1 MSMPRVWQE
10 AGKKEPKSRQTYG
23 EWLKALGIESII
35 RKRRN
40 TLLEYKTERDMTKE
54 EILKLRDTAEQTR
67 VQFKER
73 VTRDNKYD
81 VSCEMV
87 ALSNSRGGMIVVG
100 IDDKTGRIN
109 PLSFVEVQETT
120 NLLGSL
126 ASEGVVPQILLD
138 IENVQ
143 MEGGVIVVVTVKQG
157 RNKPY
162 RDSKGIVWVKQ
173 GADKRKVFD
182 NAELIAMLMENG
194 QMHPDSM
201 PVNGT
206 SIKDLDENTLRDYL
220 LNRFRSD
227 FERQQLSVTELRH
240 RSLYEIAGILS
251 QTPEGILKNN
261 GLVMEDGTLTVAAL
275 MLMGK
280 YPQRWL
286 PAFTVRCVSFV
297 GNSIG
302 GTEFRDKS
310 GNDADGN
317 AVHLY
322 NYIISFLTR
331 NLRKKQVEKDFNSQG
346 ELEVST
352 ASLSEIVTNGIL
364 HRSYVIEAPLRVFIF
379 DNRIEIHS
387 PGLLPEG
394 VSMESIKH
402 GASVPR
408 NKLLFNHGI
417 NLLPYT
423 GAGSGIT
430 RALKFTPDI
439 KFENNETLNEFIVT
453 VERRNAGENSAQTDR
468 DDDREDRDKRDEETK
483 DNSLVTK
490 RIEKQETSKRDR
502 DGAEE
507 AEDGSRIMHT
517 PYRLLTGVQKDII
530 QFCSIPRTAKE
541 IMDHIGYYNNSKNM
555 TAYVK
560 PLLEMGYL
568 EMTEPEKPNSK
579 NQKYRKVRKG

>member
-1 MSMPRVWQE
+1 
-10 AGKKEPKSRQTYG
+10 
-23 EWLKALGIESII
+23 
-35 RKRRN
+35 
-40 TLLEYKTERDMTKE
+40 MTKE
-54 EILKLRDTAEQTR
+54 DILKLRDTAEQTR

-87 ALSNSRGGMIVVG
+87 AQSNSRGGMIVVG

-143 MEGGVIVVVTVKQG
+143 MEDGVIVVATVKQG
-157 RNKPY
+157 KNKPY

-240 RSLYEIAGILS
+240 RSLDEITGVLS

-261 GLVMEDGTLTVAAL
+261 GLILEDGTLTVAAL
-275 MLMGK
+275 MLMGR

-310 GNDADGN
+310 GNEADGN

-331 NLRKKQVEKDFNSQG
+331 NLRRKQVEKDFNSQG
-346 ELEVST
+346 ELEVSI

-423 GAGSGIT
+423 GAGSGII

-439 KFENNETLNEFIVT
+439 KFVNDETLNEFVVT
-453 VERRNAGENSAQTDR
+453 VERRNVGETEAKNDRDSDR
-468 DDDREDRDKRDEETK
+468 DDRDKLLNESDLDKINIKQNDRD
-483 DNSLVTK
+483 
-490 RIEKQETSKRDR
+490 DR
-502 DGAEE
+502 DNEVEITHIAYKALNG
-507 AEDGSRIMHT
+507 T
-517 PYRLLTGVQKDII
+517 QKDII
-530 QFCSIPRTAKE
+530 QFCSIPRSARE
-541 IMDHIGYYNNSKNM
+541 ILEHIGYSYHPTNINKFI
-555 TAYVK
+555 K
-560 PLLEMGYL
+560 PLLEHGFI
-568 EMTEPEKPNSK
+568 EMTEPEKLNSK
-579 NQKYRKVRKG
+579 NQKYRKVRKDYSEKSMGWCSGNLRLHWI

>member
-1 MSMPRVWQE
+1 
-10 AGKKEPKSRQTYG
+10 
-23 EWLKALGIESII
+23 
-35 RKRRN
+35 
-40 TLLEYKTERDMTKE
+40 MTKE
-54 EILKLRDTAEQTR
+54 DILRLRDTAEQTK

-73 VTRDNKYD
+73 VTRENKYD

-87 ALSNSRGGMIVVG
+87 AQSNSRGGMVVVG

-109 PLSFVEVQETT
+109 PLSFQEVQETT

-138 IENVQ
+138 IENIQ
-143 MEGGVIVVVTVKQG
+143 MDDGVIVVATIKQG
-157 RNKPY
+157 KNKPY

-201 PVNGT
+201 PIKGT
-206 SIKDLDENTLRDYL
+206 SIKDLDENTVRDYL
-220 LNRFRSD
+220 LSRFRSD
-227 FERQQLSVTELRH
+227 YERQQLPIAELKH
-240 RSLYEIAGILS
+240 KSLTEIADILS

-261 GLVMEDGTLTVAAL
+261 GLIVEDGTLTLAAL

-286 PAFTVRCVSFV
+286 PAFTVRCISFV

-317 AVHLY
+317 AVHMY
-322 NYIISFLTR
+322 HYIISFLTR
-331 NLRKKQVEKDFNSQG
+331 NLRHKQVEKDFNSSG
-346 ELEVST
+346 ELEVSMT
-352 ASLSEIVTNGIL
+352 SLSEIVANAIL

-394 VSMESIKH
+394 VNMESILH

-430 RALKFTPDI
+430 RALKYTPDI
-439 KFENNETLNEFIVT
+439 KFVNDETLNEFVVT
-453 VERRNAGENSAQTDR
+453 VERRGVDDRDNDRDNDR
-468 DDDREDRDKRDEETK
+468 DDRDKTLENNDLKNSNQKGNDRDDRANQAGVPYK
-483 DNSLVTK
+483 DL
-490 RIEKQETSKRDR
+490 
-502 DGAEE
+502 DG
-507 AEDGSRIMHT
+507 T
-517 PYRLLTGVQKDII
+517 QKNII
-530 QFCSIPRTAKE
+530 QFCSIPRSARE
-541 IMDHIGYYNNSKNM
+541 ILEHIGYSYHPTNIAKFI
-555 TAYVK
+555 K
-560 PLLEMGYL
+560 PLLELGFI
-568 EMTEPEKPNSK
+568 EMTEPDKPNSK
-579 NQKYRKVRKG
+579 NQKYRKVISGNS

>member
-1 MSMPRVWQE
+1 
-10 AGKKEPKSRQTYG
+10 
-23 EWLKALGIESII
+23 
-35 RKRRN
+35 
-40 TLLEYKTERDMTKE
+40 MTKE
-54 EILKLRDTAEQTR
+54 DILRLRDTAEQTK

-87 ALSNSRGGMIVVG
+87 AQSNSRGGMIVVG
-100 IDDKTGRIN
+100 IDDKTGHIN
-109 PLSFVEVQETT
+109 PLSFQEVQETT

-143 MEGGVIVVVTVKQG
+143 MDGGVIVVATIKQG
-157 RNKPY
+157 KNKPY

-201 PVNGT
+201 PIKGT
-206 SIKDLDENTLRDYL
+206 SIKDLDENTVRDYL
-220 LNRFRSD
+220 LSRFRSD
-227 FERQQLSVTELRH
+227 FERQQFPIAELKH
-240 RSLYEIAGILS
+240 KSLTEIADIIS

-261 GLVMEDGTLTVAAL
+261 GLIMEDGTLTLAAL

-280 YPQRWL
+280 NPQRWL
-286 PAFTVRCVSFV
+286 PAFTVRCISFV

-317 AVHLY
+317 AVHMY

-331 NLRKKQVEKDFNSQG
+331 NLRQKQVEKDFNSPG
-346 ELEVST
+346 ELEVSLT
-352 ASLSEIVTNGIL
+352 SLSEIVTNGIL

-394 VSMESIKH
+394 VNLENILH

-439 KFENNETLNEFIVT
+439 KFVNNETLNEFVVT
-453 VERRNAGENSAQTDR
+453 VERKNVEDNVEVGDR
-468 DDDREDRDKRDEETK
+468 DIDREDRDKVLNNKGLENTE
-483 DNSLVTK
+483 NSK
-490 RIEKQETSKRDR
+490 IDREDR
-502 DGAEE
+502 DADRDNDVEHLHISYKTLEG
-507 AEDGSRIMHT
+507 I
-517 PYRLLTGVQKDII
+517 QKNIV
-530 QFCSIPRTAKE
+530 QFCSVPRSARD
-541 IMDHIGYYNNSKNM
+541 ILDHIGYAYNSTNIANQI
-555 TAYVK
+555 K
-560 PLLEMGYL
+560 PLLELGFI
-568 EMTEPEKPNSK
+568 EMTEPDKPNSK
-579 NQKYRKVRKG
+579 NQKYRKTHKMSDAL

>member
-1 MSMPRVWQE
+1 
-10 AGKKEPKSRQTYG
+10 
-23 EWLKALGIESII
+23 
-35 RKRRN
+35 
-40 TLLEYKTERDMTKE
+40 MTKE
-54 EILKLRDTAEQTR
+54 DILRLRDTAEQTR

-240 RSLYEIAGILS
+240 RSLDEIAGILS

-310 GNDADGN
+310 GNEADGN

-331 NLRKKQVEKDFNSQG
+331 NLRKRQVEKDFNSQG
-346 ELEVST
+346 ELEVSI

-439 KFENNETLNEFIVT
+439 KFENDETLNEFIVT

>member
-1 MSMPRVWQE
+1 
-10 AGKKEPKSRQTYG
+10 
-23 EWLKALGIESII
+23 
-35 RKRRN
+35 
-40 TLLEYKTERDMTKE
+40 MTKE
-54 EILKLRDTAEQTR
+54 DILRLRDTAEQTK

-73 VTRDNKYD
+73 VTRENKYD

-87 ALSNSRGGMIVVG
+87 AQSNYRGGMIVVG

-109 PLSFVEVQETT
+109 PLSFQEVQETT

-143 MEGGVIVVVTVKQG
+143 MDGGVIVVATIKQG
-157 RNKPY
+157 KNKPY

-201 PVNGT
+201 PIKGT
-206 SIKDLDENTLRDYL
+206 SIKDLDENTVRDYL
-220 LNRFRSD
+220 LSRFRSD
-227 FERQQLSVTELRH
+227 YERQQLPITELKH
-240 RSLYEIAGILS
+240 KSLAEIADIIS

-261 GLVMEDGTLTVAAL
+261 GLIMEDGTLTLAAL

-286 PAFTVRCVSFV
+286 PAFTVRCISFV

-317 AVHLY
+317 AVHMY

-331 NLRKKQVEKDFNSQG
+331 NLRHKQVEKDFNSPG
-346 ELEVST
+346 ELEVSMT
-352 ASLSEIVTNGIL
+352 SLSEIVANGIL

-394 VSMESIKH
+394 VNLENILH

-439 KFENNETLNEFIVT
+439 KFVNDETLNEFVVT
-453 VERRNAGENSAQTDR
+453 MEREGVNDR
-468 DDDREDRDKRDEETK
+468 DDDRDDRDKSLE
-483 DNSLVTK
+483 NSDLK
-490 RIEKQETSKRDR
+490 KIDKQGNDR
-502 DGAEE
+502 DDRVKHAGVSYKAL
-507 AEDGSRIMHT
+507 DGT
-517 PYRLLTGVQKDII
+517 QKNII
-530 QFCSIPRTAKE
+530 QFCSIPRSARE
-541 IMDHIGYYNNSKNM
+541 ILEHIGYSYHPTHIAKFI
-555 TAYVK
+555 K
-560 PLLEMGYL
+560 PLLKLGFI
-568 EMTEPEKPNSK
+568 EMTEPDKPNSK
-579 NQKYRKVRKG
+579 NQKYRKVISSRS

>member
-1 MSMPRVWQE
+1 
-10 AGKKEPKSRQTYG
+10 
-23 EWLKALGIESII
+23 
-35 RKRRN
+35 
-40 TLLEYKTERDMTKE
+40 MTKE
-54 EILKLRDTAEQTR
+54 DILRLRDTAEQTK

-73 VTRDNKYD
+73 VTRENKYD

-87 ALSNSRGGMIVVG
+87 AQSNSRGGMIVVG

-109 PLSFVEVQETT
+109 PLSFQEVQETT

-138 IENVQ
+138 IENIQ
-143 MEGGVIVVVTVKQG
+143 MDDGVIVVATIKQG
-157 RNKPY
+157 KNKPY

-201 PVNGT
+201 PIKGT
-206 SIKDLDENTLRDYL
+206 SIKDLDENTVRDYL
-220 LNRFRSD
+220 LSRFRSD
-227 FERQQLSVTELRH
+227 YERQQLPIAELKH
-240 RSLYEIAGILS
+240 KSLTEIADILS

-261 GLVMEDGTLTVAAL
+261 GLIVEDGTLTLAAL

-286 PAFTVRCVSFV
+286 PAFTVRCISFV

-317 AVHLY
+317 AVHMY
-322 NYIISFLTR
+322 HYIISFLTR
-331 NLRKKQVEKDFNSQG
+331 NLRHKQVEKDFNSSG
-346 ELEVST
+346 ELEVSMT
-352 ASLSEIVTNGIL
+352 SLSEIVANAIL

-394 VSMESIKH
+394 VNMESILH

-430 RALKFTPDI
+430 RALKYTPDI
-439 KFENNETLNEFIVT
+439 KFVNDETLNEFVVT
-453 VERRNAGENSAQTDR
+453 VERRGVDDRDNDR
-468 DDDREDRDKRDEETK
+468 DDRDKTLENNDLKNSDQKGNDRDDRANQAGVPYK
-483 DNSLVTK
+483 DL
-490 RIEKQETSKRDR
+490 
-502 DGAEE
+502 DG
-507 AEDGSRIMHT
+507 T
-517 PYRLLTGVQKDII
+517 QKNII
-530 QFCSIPRTAKE
+530 QFCSIPRSARE
-541 IMDHIGYYNNSKNM
+541 ILEHIGYSYHPTNIAKFI
-555 TAYVK
+555 K
-560 PLLEMGYL
+560 PLLELGFI
-568 EMTEPEKPNSK
+568 EMTEPDKPNSK
-579 NQKYRKVRKG
+579 NQKYRKVISGNS

>member
-1 MSMPRVWQE
+1 M
-10 AGKKEPKSRQTYG
+10 
-23 EWLKALGIESII
+23 
-35 RKRRN
+35 
-40 TLLEYKTERDMTKE
+40 RDMTKE
-54 EILKLRDTAEQTR
+54 DILRLRDTAEHTR

-81 VSCEMV
+81 ISCEMV
-87 ALSNSRGGMIVVG
+87 AQSNSRGGMIVVG
-100 IDDKTGRIN
+100 IDDKTGHIN

-143 MEGGVIVVVTVKQG
+143 MEGGVIVVATVKQG
-157 RNKPY
+157 KNKPY

-227 FERQQLSVTELRH
+227 FERQQLPITELRH
-240 RSLYEIAGILS
+240 RSLDEIAGVLS

-261 GLVMEDGTLTVAAL
+261 GLILEDGTLTVAAL

-286 PAFTVRCVSFV
+286 PAFTVRCVSFI

-331 NLRKKQVEKDFNSQG
+331 NLRRKQVEKDFNSQG

-439 KFENNETLNEFIVT
+439 KFVNDETLNEFVVM
-453 VERRNAGENSAQTDR
+453 VERGNVEETDAKK
-468 DDDREDRDKRDEETK
+468 DREDRDIRDEENK
-483 DNSLVTK
+483 DNSLSAK
-490 RIEKQETSKRDR
+490 YIENNKAAKRDN
-502 DGAEE
+502 DGVEE
-507 AEDGSRIMHT
+507 TEDKTRVVRI
-517 PYRLLTGVQKDII
+517 PYKQLPSVQKDII
-530 QFCSIPRTAKE
+530 QFCAIPRTAKE

-555 TAYVK
+555 TTYVR

-568 EMTEPEKPNSK
+568 EMTEPDKPQSK
-579 NQKYRKVRKG
+579 NQKYRKVRKE

>member
-1 MSMPRVWQE
+1 
-10 AGKKEPKSRQTYG
+10 
-23 EWLKALGIESII
+23 
-35 RKRRN
+35 
-40 TLLEYKTERDMTKE
+40 MTKE
-54 EILKLRDTAEQTR
+54 DILRLRDTAEQTR

-87 ALSNSRGGMIVVG
+87 AQSNSRGGMIVVG

-109 PLSFVEVQETT
+109 PLSFVEAQETT

-126 ASEGVVPQILLD
+126 ASGGVVPQILLD

-143 MEGGVIVVVTVKQG
+143 MESGVIVVVTIKQG
-157 RNKPY
+157 RNKTY

-206 SIKDLDENTLRDYL
+206 SIKDLDENTMRDYL

-227 FERQQLSVTELRH
+227 FERQQLSITELRH
-240 RSLYEIAGILS
+240 RGLGEIAGILS

-261 GLVMEDGTLTVAAL
+261 GLIMEDGTLTVAAL

-302 GTEFRDKS
+302 GMEFRDKS

-439 KFENNETLNEFIVT
+439 KFENDETLNEFIVT
-453 VERRNAGENSAQTDR
+453 IERRNAGATDVKNDR
-468 DDDREDRDKRDEETK
+468 DNDRDKRDREDRDKTLGSNALK
-483 DNSLVTK
+483 NSQGL
-490 RIEKQETSKRDR
+490 KRDR
-502 DGAEE
+502 
-507 AEDGSRIMHT
+507 EDRDDVIETQHVS
-517 PYRLLTGVQKDII
+517 YKSLSGVQKNVI
-530 QFCSIPRTAKE
+530 QFCNIPRSARE
-541 IMDHIGYYNNSKNM
+541 ILEHIGYAYNSTNIANQI
-555 TAYVK
+555 K
-560 PLLEMGYL
+560 PLLEIGFL

-579 NQKYRKVRKG
+579 NQKYRKVRKEQTEAYDIR

>member
-1 MSMPRVWQE
+1 MTFLEKIVTLCFGTILNSGV
-10 AGKKEPKSRQTYG
+10 K
-23 EWLKALGIESII
+23 IEII
-35 RKRRN
+35 
-40 TLLEYKTERDMTKE
+40 MTKDDV
-54 EILKLRDTAEQTR
+54 LKLRDTAEQTK

-87 ALSNSRGGMIVVG
+87 AQSNSRGGMIVVG

-109 PLSFVEVQETT
+109 PLSFQEAQETT
-120 NLLGSL
+120 SLLGNL
-126 ASEGVVPQILLD
+126 ASEGVTPQILLN

-143 MEGGVIVVVTVKQG
+143 MNSGVIIVATIEQG
-157 RNKPY
+157 KNKPY

-182 NAELIAMLMENG
+182 NTELIAMLMENG

-201 PVNGT
+201 PIKGT
-206 SIKDLDENTLRDYL
+206 SIKDLDENTVRDYL
-220 LNRFRSD
+220 LSRFRSD
-227 FERQQLSVTELRH
+227 YERQQLSIAELKH
-240 RSLYEIAGILS
+240 KSLAEIADIIS

-261 GLVMEDGTLTVAAL
+261 GLIMEDGTLTLAAL

-286 PAFTVRCVSFV
+286 PAFTVRCISFV

-317 AVHLY
+317 AVYMY

-331 NLRKKQVEKDFNSQG
+331 NLRHKQVEKDFNSLG
-346 ELEVST
+346 ELEVSMT
-352 ASLSEIVTNGIL
+352 SLSEIVANAIL

-387 PGLLPEG
+387 PGLLPDG
-394 VSMESIKH
+394 VNMENILH

-430 RALKFTPDI
+430 RALKYTPGI
-439 KFENNETLNEFIVT
+439 KFVNDEILNEFVVM
-453 VERRNAGENSAQTDR
+453 VERKNVEDDVEVGNGGVEDNNLVNNELKGHVSTLNDNDDQGKTVGVDVEVERQTHIPY
-468 DDDREDRDKRDEETK
+468 K
-483 DNSLVTK
+483 LL
-490 RIEKQETSKRDR
+490 SK
-502 DGAEE
+502 
-507 AEDGSRIMHT
+507 T
-517 PYRLLTGVQKDII
+517 QKDTI
-530 QFCSIPRTAKE
+530 QYCSIARTYKE
-541 IMDHIGYYNNSKNM
+541 ILAHIGYKYNSK
-555 TAYVK
+555 YLESLIR
-560 PLLEMGYL
+560 PLIKKGYL
-568 EMTEPEKPNSK
+568 ELTVPDKPNSK
-579 NQKYRKVRKG
+579 NQKYRKVVSDNHSVTPPKDGLN

>member
-1 MSMPRVWQE
+1 
-10 AGKKEPKSRQTYG
+10 
-23 EWLKALGIESII
+23 
-35 RKRRN
+35 
-40 TLLEYKTERDMTKE
+40 MTKE
-54 EILKLRDTAEQTR
+54 DILRLRDTAEQTK

-73 VTRDNKYD
+73 VTRENKYD

-87 ALSNSRGGMIVVG
+87 AQSNSRGGMIVVG

-109 PLSFVEVQETT
+109 PLSFQEVQETT

-138 IENVQ
+138 IENIQ
-143 MEGGVIVVVTVKQG
+143 MDDGVIVVATIKQG
-157 RNKPY
+157 KNKPY

-201 PVNGT
+201 PIKGT
-206 SIKDLDENTLRDYL
+206 SIKDLDENTVRDYL
-220 LNRFRSD
+220 LSRFRSD
-227 FERQQLSVTELRH
+227 YERQQLPIAELKH
-240 RSLYEIAGILS
+240 KSLTEIADILS

-261 GLVMEDGTLTVAAL
+261 GLIVEDGTLTLAAL

-286 PAFTVRCVSFV
+286 PAFTVRCISFV

-317 AVHLY
+317 AVHMY
-322 NYIISFLTR
+322 HYIISFLTR
-331 NLRKKQVEKDFNSQG
+331 NLRHKQVEKDFNSSG
-346 ELEVST
+346 ELEVSMT
-352 ASLSEIVTNGIL
+352 SLSEIVANAIL

-394 VSMESIKH
+394 VNMESILH

-430 RALKFTPDI
+430 RALKYTPDI
-439 KFENNETLNEFIVT
+439 KFVNDETLNEFVVT
-453 VERRNAGENSAQTDR
+453 VERRGVDDR
-468 DDDREDRDKRDEETK
+468 DNDRDNDRVDRDNALDNNNLRNSTNSKTDREDREP
-483 DNSLVTK
+483 
-490 RIEKQETSKRDR
+490 DR
-502 DGAEE
+502 DNDVEHLHVSYKTLE
-507 AEDGSRIMHT
+507 
-517 PYRLLTGVQKDII
+517 GVQKNIV
-530 QFCSIPRTAKE
+530 QFCSIPRSARE
-541 IMDHIGYYNNSKNM
+541 ILNHIGYAYNSTNIANQI
-555 TAYVK
+555 K
-560 PLLEMGYL
+560 PLLELGFI
-568 EMTEPEKPNSK
+568 EMTEPDKPNSK
-579 NQKYRKVRKG
+579 NQKYRKVISGNS

>member
-1 MSMPRVWQE
+1 MTSQE
-10 AGKKEPKSRQTYG
+10 
-23 EWLKALGIESII
+23 II
-35 RKRRN
+35 
-40 TLLEYKTERDMTKE
+40 T
-54 EILKLRDTAEQTR
+54 LRDHGEVTK

-87 ALSNSRGGMIVVG
+87 AQSNTHGGLVVVG
-100 IDDKTGRIN
+100 INDKTGAVN
-109 PLSFVEVQETT
+109 PLSFQEVQETT
-120 NLLGSL
+120 NLLGNI
-126 ASEGVVPQILLD
+126 ASEGVVPPILLD

-143 MEGGVIVVVTVKQG
+143 VEGGILVVATIKQG

-182 NAELIAMLMENG
+182 NVELIAMLMENG
-194 QMHPDSM
+194 QIHPDSM
-201 PVNGT
+201 PVKGT

-220 LNRFRSD
+220 LSRFRND
-227 FERQQLSVTELRH
+227 FERQQLSIAEWKH
-240 RSLYEIAGILS
+240 RSLSEIADILS

-261 GLVMEDGTLTVAAL
+261 GLVTEDGTLTVAAL

-310 GNDADGN
+310 GSDADGN

-331 NLRKKQVEKDFNSQG
+331 NLRQKQVEKDFNSQG
-346 ELEVST
+346 ELEVSL
-352 ASLSEIVTNGIL
+352 ASLSELVTNAIL
-364 HRSYVIEAPLRVFIF
+364 HRSYVIEAPIRVFIF

-394 VSMESIKH
+394 VSMEGIKH
-402 GASVPR
+402 GVSVPR

-430 RALKFTPDI
+430 RAMQFTPDI
-439 KFENNETLNEFIVT
+439 KFANDEVLKEFVVT
-453 VERRNAGENSAQTDR
+453 VERRNVDENDGGDDRGNDGDDRDNDIENSDLLNSVHRHDDGDDR
-468 DDDREDRDKRDEETK
+468 DENVENRHVSYKA
-483 DNSLVTK
+483 L
-490 RIEKQETSKRDR
+490 
-502 DGAEE
+502 DG
-507 AEDGSRIMHT
+507 T
-517 PYRLLTGVQKDII
+517 QKNII
-530 QFCSIPRTAKE
+530 QFCSIPRSAREILEHINYSYHPTHIAKF
-541 IMDHIGYYNNSKNM
+541 I
-555 TAYVK
+555 K
-560 PLLEMGYL
+560 PLLELGFL
-568 EMTEPEKPNSK
+568 EMTEPDKPNSK
-579 NQKYRKVRKG
+579 NQKYRKVRPRK

>member
-1 MSMPRVWQE
+1 
-10 AGKKEPKSRQTYG
+10 
-23 EWLKALGIESII
+23 
-35 RKRRN
+35 
-40 TLLEYKTERDMTKE
+40 MTKE
-54 EILKLRDTAEQTR
+54 DILRLRDTAEQTR

-143 MEGGVIVVVTVKQG
+143 MEGGVIVVATVKQG

-194 QMHPDSM
+194 QVHPDSM

-206 SIKDLDENTLRDYL
+206 NIKDLDENTLRDYL
-220 LNRFRSD
+220 LNRFRGD

-240 RSLYEIAGILS
+240 RSLDEIAGILS

-423 GAGSGIT
+423 GAGSGII

-439 KFENNETLNEFIVT
+439 KFENDETLNEFIVT
-453 VERRNAGENSAQTDR
+453 VERRNAGENGVQTDR
-468 DDDREDRDKRDEETK
+468 DDDREDRDNRDEETK
-483 DNSLVTK
+483 DNSLVT
-490 RIEKQETSKRDR
+490 RCIENQETSKRDR

-507 AEDGSRIMHT
+507 VEDGSRIMHT
-517 PYRLLTGVQKDII
+517 PYRLLTSVQKDII

-555 TAYVK
+555 TAYVR

-579 NQKYRKVRKG
+579 NQKYRRVRKG

>member
-1 MSMPRVWQE
+1 
-10 AGKKEPKSRQTYG
+10 
-23 EWLKALGIESII
+23 
-35 RKRRN
+35 
-40 TLLEYKTERDMTKE
+40 
-54 EILKLRDTAEQTR
+54 
-67 VQFKER
+67 
-73 VTRDNKYD
+73 
-81 VSCEMV
+81 
-87 ALSNSRGGMIVVG
+87 MIVVG

-109 PLSFVEVQETT
+109 PLSFQEVQETT

-143 MEGGVIVVVTVKQG
+143 MDGGIIVVATIKQG
-157 RNKPY
+157 KNKPY

-182 NAELIAMLMENG
+182 NTELIAMLMENG

-201 PVNGT
+201 PIKGT
-206 SIKDLDENTLRDYL
+206 SIKDLDENTVRDYL
-220 LNRFRSD
+220 LSRFRSD
-227 FERQQLSVTELRH
+227 YERQQLPIAELKH
-240 RSLYEIAGILS
+240 KSLAEIADFIN

-261 GLVMEDGTLTVAAL
+261 GLIMEDGTLTLAAL

-286 PAFTVRCVSFV
+286 PAFTVRCISFV
-297 GNSIG
+297 GNNIG

-317 AVHLY
+317 AVYMY

-331 NLRKKQVEKDFNSQG
+331 NLRHKQVEKDFNSPG
-346 ELEVST
+346 ELEVSMT
-352 ASLSEIVTNGIL
+352 SLSEIVANGIL

-394 VSMESIKH
+394 INLESILH

-439 KFENNETLNEFIVT
+439 KFVNDETLNEFVVT
-453 VERRNAGENSAQTDR
+453 MERKGVDDR
-468 DDDREDRDKRDEETK
+468 DDDRDDRDKPLENSDLEETGQHG
-483 DNSLVTK
+483 NN
-490 RIEKQETSKRDR
+490 RDDR
-502 DGAEE
+502 VKHAGVSYNALDG
-507 AEDGSRIMHT
+507 T
-517 PYRLLTGVQKDII
+517 QKNII
-530 QFCSIPRTAKE
+530 QFCSIPRSARE
-541 IMDHIGYYNNSKNM
+541 ILEHIGYRYHSTHIAKFI
-555 TAYVK
+555 K
-560 PLLEMGYL
+560 PLIELGFI
-568 EMTEPEKPNSK
+568 EMTEKLNSK
-579 NQKYRKVRKG
+579 NQKYRKVR

>member
-1 MSMPRVWQE
+1 M
-10 AGKKEPKSRQTYG
+10 
-23 EWLKALGIESII
+23 
-35 RKRRN
+35 
-40 TLLEYKTERDMTKE
+40 RDMTKE
-54 EILKLRDTAEQTR
+54 DILRLRDTAEHTR

-87 ALSNSRGGMIVVG
+87 AQSNSRGGMIVVG

-143 MEGGVIVVVTVKQG
+143 MEGGVIVVATVKQG
-157 RNKPY
+157 KNKPY

-201 PVNGT
+201 PVNDT

-240 RSLYEIAGILS
+240 RSLDEIAGVLS

-261 GLVMEDGTLTVAAL
+261 GLILEDGTLTVAAL
-275 MLMGK
+275 MLMGR

-331 NLRKKQVEKDFNSQG
+331 NLRRKQVEKDFNSQG

-439 KFENNETLNEFIVT
+439 KFVNDETLNEFVVMVKRGN
-453 VERRNAGENSAQTDR
+453 VEEADAKK
-468 DDDREDRDKRDEETK
+468 DREDRDIRDEENK
-483 DNSLVTK
+483 DNSLSAK
-490 RIEKQETSKRDR
+490 YIENNKAAKRDN
-502 DGAEE
+502 DGVEE
-507 AEDGSRIMHT
+507 TEDKTRVVRI
-517 PYRLLTGVQKDII
+517 PYKQLPSVQKDII
-530 QFCSIPRTAKE
+530 QFCAIPRTAKE

-555 TAYVK
+555 TTYVR

-568 EMTEPEKPNSK
+568 EMTEPDKPKSK
-579 NQKYRKVRKG
+579 NQKYRKVRKE

>member
-1 MSMPRVWQE
+1 
-10 AGKKEPKSRQTYG
+10 
-23 EWLKALGIESII
+23 
-35 RKRRN
+35 
-40 TLLEYKTERDMTKE
+40 MTKE
-54 EILKLRDTAEQTR
+54 DILRLRDTAEQTR

-87 ALSNSRGGMIVVG
+87 AQSNSRGGMIVVG
-100 IDDKTGRIN
+100 IDDKTGCIN

-143 MEGGVIVVVTVKQG
+143 MDGGVIVVAAVKQG
-157 RNKPY
+157 KNKPY

-240 RSLYEIAGILS
+240 RSLDEITGVLS

-261 GLVMEDGTLTVAAL
+261 GLILEDGTLTVAAL
-275 MLMGK
+275 MLMGR

-331 NLRKKQVEKDFNSQG
+331 NLRRKQVEKDFNSQG

-439 KFENNETLNEFIVT
+439 KFENDETLNEFIVT
-453 VERRNAGENSAQTDR
+453 VERRNTGENGAQTDR
-468 DDDREDRDKRDEETK
+468 DDDREDRDKRDKGTK
-483 DNSLVTK
+483 DNSLVT
-490 RIEKQETSKRDR
+490 RYLENQETSKRDR
-502 DGAEE
+502 VGTEE

-517 PYRLLTGVQKDII
+517 PYRLLTSVQKDII

>member
-1 MSMPRVWQE
+1 MW
-10 AGKKEPKSRQTYG
+10 
-23 EWLKALGIESII
+23 
-35 RKRRN
+35 
-40 TLLEYKTERDMTKE
+40 
-54 EILKLRDTAEQTR
+54 
-67 VQFKER
+67 
-73 VTRDNKYD
+73 
-81 VSCEMV
+81 
-87 ALSNSRGGMIVVG
+87 
-100 IDDKTGRIN
+100 
-109 PLSFVEVQETT
+109 
-120 NLLGSL
+120 L
-126 ASEGVVPQILLD
+126 ASMIKRDASIPYHSKRYKKPRIFWAVWPQRGVVPQILLD

-143 MEGGVIVVVTVKQG
+143 MDGGVIVVATIKQG
-157 RNKPY
+157 KNKPY

-201 PVNGT
+201 PIKGT
-206 SIKDLDENTLRDYL
+206 SIKDLDENTVRDYL
-220 LNRFRSD
+220 LSRFRSD
-227 FERQQLSVTELRH
+227 YERQQLPITELKH
-240 RSLYEIAGILS
+240 KSLAEIADIIS

-261 GLVMEDGTLTVAAL
+261 GLIMEDGTLTLAAL

-286 PAFTVRCVSFV
+286 PAFTVRCISFV

-317 AVHLY
+317 AVHMY

-331 NLRKKQVEKDFNSQG
+331 NLRHKQVEKDFNSPG
-346 ELEVST
+346 ELEVSMT
-352 ASLSEIVTNGIL
+352 SLSEIVANGIL

-394 VSMESIKH
+394 VNLENILH

-439 KFENNETLNEFIVT
+439 KFVNDETLNEFVVT
-453 VERRNAGENSAQTDR
+453 MEREGVNDR
-468 DDDREDRDKRDEETK
+468 DDDRDDGDKSLENSDLKKIGKQGNDRD
-483 DNSLVTK
+483 
-490 RIEKQETSKRDR
+490 DR
-502 DGAEE
+502 VKHAGVSYKALDG
-507 AEDGSRIMHT
+507 T
-517 PYRLLTGVQKDII
+517 QKNII
-530 QFCSIPRTAKE
+530 QFCSIPRSARE
-541 IMDHIGYYNNSKNM
+541 ILEHIGYSYHPTHIAKFI
-555 TAYVK
+555 K
-560 PLLEMGYL
+560 PLLKLGFI
-568 EMTEPEKPNSK
+568 EMTEPDKPNSK
-579 NQKYRKVRKG
+579 NQKYRICQVTGP

>member
-1 MSMPRVWQE
+1 M
-10 AGKKEPKSRQTYG
+10 
-23 EWLKALGIESII
+23 
-35 RKRRN
+35 
-40 TLLEYKTERDMTKE
+40 D
-54 EILKLRDTAEQTR
+54 
-67 VQFKER
+67 
-73 VTRDNKYD
+73 
-81 VSCEMV
+81 
-87 ALSNSRGGMIVVG
+87 
-100 IDDKTGRIN
+100 
-109 PLSFVEVQETT
+109 
-120 NLLGSL
+120 
-126 ASEGVVPQILLD
+126 
-138 IENVQ
+138 
-143 MEGGVIVVVTVKQG
+143 GGVIVVATIKQG
-157 RNKPY
+157 KNKPY

-201 PVNGT
+201 PIKGT
-206 SIKDLDENTLRDYL
+206 SIKDLDENTVRDYL
-220 LNRFRSD
+220 LSRFRSD
-227 FERQQLSVTELRH
+227 YERQQLPITELKH
-240 RSLYEIAGILS
+240 KSLAEIADIIS

-261 GLVMEDGTLTVAAL
+261 GLIMEDGTLTLAAL

-286 PAFTVRCVSFV
+286 PAFTVRCISFV

-317 AVHLY
+317 AVHMY

-331 NLRKKQVEKDFNSQG
+331 NLRHKQVEKDFNSPG
-346 ELEVST
+346 ELEVSMT
-352 ASLSEIVTNGIL
+352 SLSEIVANGIL

-394 VSMESIKH
+394 VNLENILH

-439 KFENNETLNEFIVT
+439 KFVNDETLNEFVVT
-453 VERRNAGENSAQTDR
+453 MEREGVNDR
-468 DDDREDRDKRDEETK
+468 DDDRDDGDKSLENSDLKKIGKQGNDRD
-483 DNSLVTK
+483 
-490 RIEKQETSKRDR
+490 DR
-502 DGAEE
+502 VKHAGVSYKALDG
-507 AEDGSRIMHT
+507 T
-517 PYRLLTGVQKDII
+517 QKNII
-530 QFCSIPRTAKE
+530 QFCSIPRSARE
-541 IMDHIGYYNNSKNM
+541 ILEHIGYSYHPTHIAKFI
-555 TAYVK
+555 K
-560 PLLEMGYL
+560 PLLKLGFI
-568 EMTEPEKPNSK
+568 EMTEPDKPNSK
-579 NQKYRKVRKG
+579 NQKYRICQVTGP